1 MALVRLAGLASDAA
15 PSQYPMQPSRLANMF
30 LRQQPAA
37 RVTTAALEGSGRGT
51 CVMVLGGNGKLSVG
65 FEDPKRDVIVSLSAC
80 DLYNCL
86 ARRRFDGAG
95 GRGDPQR
102 PKHFSFRHLRAR
114 AGRHHDR
121 FQIPGDARIARQQS
135 LRSSCRAQLFWMHEK

>member
-1 MALVRLAGLASDAA
+1 MAAAVPISLCSAPGRKATAIALAALGAMALVRLAGLASDAA
-15 PSQYPMQPSRLANMF
+15 SSQYPTQPLRLANMF

-80 DLYNCL
+80 DLYNASRDADSTAL
-86 ARRRFDGAG
+86 AG
-95 GRGDPQR
+95 GATL
-102 PKHFSFRHLRAR
+102 SAR
-114 AGRHHDR
+114 NIFLSA
-121 FQIPGDARIARQQS
+121 PT
-135 LRSSCRAQLFWMHEK
+135 RSRRVPS